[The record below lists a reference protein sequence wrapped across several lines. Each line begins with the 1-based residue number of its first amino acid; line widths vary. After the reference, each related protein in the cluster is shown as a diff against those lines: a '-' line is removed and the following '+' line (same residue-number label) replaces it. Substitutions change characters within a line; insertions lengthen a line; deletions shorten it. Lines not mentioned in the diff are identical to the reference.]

1 MLSYSPSSFI
11 EIQLAN
17 CISLSDVTY
26 IDHVTIITI
35 DLVKIHHPCFPT
47 FTCHPEK
54 TVVLSSSELSKG
66 YNSVVC
72 NCTRLSE
79 YWGSRMLLWA
89 NHQVRL
95 PGFQSFSQSFVTVL
109 KYLKLSESQVLHM
122 QHWNN
127 NCTSLLGVT
136 VRIKWIST
144 HKGLGKLT
152 DRYTVS
158 AQWV

>member
-11 EIQLAN
+11 EMQLTS

-26 IDHVTIITI
+26 IDHVTITTI

-72 NCTRLSE
+72 RCTRLRIE
-79 YWGSRMLLWA
+79 EVECCYE
-89 NHQVRL
+89 QIVRSDYL
-95 PGFQSFSQSFVTVL
+95 GFSHFPRAL
-109 KYLKLSESQVLHM
+109 
-122 QHWNN
+122 
-127 NCTSLLGVT
+127 
-136 VRIKWIST
+136 
-144 HKGLGKLT
+144 
-152 DRYTVS
+152 
-158 AQWV
+158 